1 MIPGA
6 GHIEARLRLE
16 PELDKLEAN
25 VMQAL
30 GRSVMRFLKA
40 SRLRAADLHHLVS
53 GAALIAG
60 VLAVVIFM
68 WPELT
73 PWYRPS

>member
-1 MIPGA
+1 MIIGA

-30 GRSVMRFLKA
+30 GRSVMRFLF
-40 SRLRAADLHHLVS
+40 
-53 GAALIAG
+53 LIAG

>member
-1 MIPGA
+1 MML
-6 GHIEARLRLE
+6 ERLIFI
-16 PELDKLEAN
+16 KL
-25 VMQAL
+25 
-30 GRSVMRFLKA
+30 
-40 SRLRAADLHHLVS
+40 S
-53 GAALIAG
+53 GAVLIAG

>member
-1 MIPGA
+1 MML
-6 GHIEARLRLE
+6 ERLIFI
-16 PELDKLEAN
+16 K
-25 VMQAL
+25 
-30 GRSVMRFLKA
+30 
-40 SRLRAADLHHLVS
+40 LVS
-53 GAALIAG
+53 GAVLIAG